1 MYDLQFLTVPSTT
14 PDLSTHLED
23 LAYKF
28 PAEPIERAVVRF
40 CEAIANWRGLPELE
54 NVRSPFII
62 LATVGIDRII
72 VQEKSWPPGAVEDEC
87 CTAAFY
93 RLSGAIS
100 YGNVTE
106 RCFLASPAESS
117 DREILRSASTPTP
130 TWHEEATLEHHYVWE
145 GGRAA
150 SEEDALRD

>member
-1 MYDLQFLTVPSTT
+1 MTVPSTT

-62 LATVGIDRII
+62 EAKVDINSMI
-72 VQEKSWPPGAVEDEC
+72 VQEESWPPGAVQDEC
-87 CTAAFY
+87 CAAAFD

-100 YGNVTE
+100 YGNIAE
-106 RCFLASPAESS
+106 CRFLASSAEGS
-117 DREILRSASTPTP
+117 DREILRSASAPTA
-130 TWHEEATLEHHYVWE
+130 TWHEEATLEHHHVWE
-145 GGRAA
+145 GGRTA
-150 SEEDALRD
+150 SKEDALRD